1 MSFVN
6 KMQFM
11 LESLFGKIMKMIPS
25 SSGKILT
32 NKWILYFIFVVGI
45 YDAIHFY
52 RRGNMPAFAIFFIVG
67 FLTSFFSKN
76 MIIIIIS
83 AIAVSH
89 IFAYGNKMAEGME
102 NEEDEEIEEG
112 MEDGEEEANKEEANK
127 ETEAVVEEEETPKKK
142 TKKSTDEDATET
154 DAFSNLSQI
163 NKLLQDT
170 EKILQTS
177 KQDGFTT
184 IGKYSEYR

>member
-11 LESLFGKIMKMIPS
+11 LESLFDKITRMIPS

-102 NEEDEEIEEG
+102 NEEDEELEEG
-112 MEDGEEEANKEEANK
+112 MEDGEEEANKEE
-127 ETEAVVEEEETPKKK
+127 EAVAEEEETPKKK

>member
-11 LESLFGKIMKMIPS
+11 LESLFDKIMKMIPS

-102 NEEDEEIEEG
+102 NEEDEELEEG
-112 MEDGEEEANKEEANK
+112 MEDGEEE
-127 ETEAVVEEEETPKKK
+127 EAVAEEEETPKKK

-163 NKLLQDT
+163 NKLLLDS
-170 EKILQTS
+170 EKLLQTS